1 MMKSCGQAVSED
13 THIIFVFVLLV
24 GAIVLRDLQVES
36 AYILWLGV
44 GAAALFENRELK
56 SIVRK
61 LLFTSVSVF
70 FREVQSVGT
79 EKLPRDGPLILVC
92 APHSNQFVDPA
103 VVLHLLPTDFYTR
116 SRRIGFLVAAKSWRR
131 RVVGLFARVMD
142 GVPVERPQDI
152 ARRGTGTLIVDAG
165 DPHHL
170 HGNGTLFSIE
180 SKAGDA
186 VVFKLPVDGLMRTY
200 SFAVVS
206 VISDTRI
213 RIKPG
218 RDQDMMLPL
227 GLRVEGLSFKCQPRV
242 TQSRVFKYCHD
253 ALGRGDCIGIFP
265 EGGSHDRS
273 HLIPIKSGVSVIAL
287 GAMARHHDVRVRIV
301 PVGMNY
307 FQGHRFRSRAFV
319 EFGDPMDIPSE
330 LVAEYCA
337 GLPQP
342 GSGCLILTVQPKIQ
356 LVGATTSELSVGD
369 TICIT
374 LGDSPGI
381 EKRAVVERV
390 LSDHEATLTTALV
403 DASEIEQLGET
414 ITVPYTVTSA
424 LGKSRQHEA
433 CDRLLQDIKK
443 GLQAASCYL
452 LPYLRDAKLC
462 TDVHRYCR

>member
-1 MMKSCGQAVSED
+1 MVKSCGQAMAED
-13 THIIFVFVLLV
+13 THIIFVFALLV

-44 GAAALFENRELK
+44 GAAGLFENRELK

-79 EKLPRDGPLILVC
+79 EKLPRDGPVILVC
-92 APHSNQFVDPA
+92 APHSNQFLDPA
-103 VVLHLLPTDFYTR
+103 VVLYLLPTDFYTR

-131 RVVGLFARVMD
+131 RLVGLFARVMD
-142 GVPVERPQDI
+142 GVPVERAQDI
-152 ARRGTGTLIVDAG
+152 ARRGSGTLAVDAD

-170 HGNGTLFSIE
+170 HGKGTLFATE

-186 VVFKLPVDGLMRTY
+186 VVFKLLVDGSLRTY
-200 SFAVVS
+200 SFAVVN
-206 VISDTRI
+206 VVSDACL

-218 RDQDMMLPL
+218 RNDGMRLPP
-227 GLRVEGLSFKCQPRV
+227 GLRAEGLSYKCQPRV

-273 HLIPIKSGVSVIAL
+273 QLIPIKAGVSVIAL
-287 GAMARHHDVRVRIV
+287 GAMARHPDVRVRIV

-342 GSGCLILTVQPKIQ
+342 GVGSLCLSAQPKIK
-356 LVGATTSELSVGD
+356 LVGATTARLSVGD
-369 TICIT
+369 IICIS
-374 LGDSPGI
+374 LGTNPEV
-381 EKRAVVERV
+381 EKRGVVETII
-390 LSDHEATLTTALV
+390 SEDEATLTTALV
-403 DASEIEQLGET
+403 DTTELDHLHRNGSA
-414 ITVPYTVTSA
+414 TVPYTVTTA
-424 LGKSRQHEA
+424 AGKSRQHTA
-433 CDRLLQDIKK
+433 CDRLLDDIKK
-443 GLQAASCYL
+443 GLEAASCS
-452 LPYLRDAKLC
+452 
-462 TDVHRYCR
+462 VHTGSNR